1 MRYAV
6 AVLFFFISTV
16 TFSISR
22 TDSTKLLLEDTGVQ
36 IDATAAVNAMYN
48 FDFDES
54 ARLYRELRFRHP
66 KHPLSFFLS
75 GLNLWWMIMP
85 DEEQTTY
92 DDRFMHYM
100 DTTIAVA
107 MPMLEHEDTRIE
119 AAFFLAAAYGFKAR
133 LLSDRESWGKA
144 ASNGK
149 KSLDYLEIC
158 KEQSYLSPELLFGE
172 ALYNYYSVW
181 IPENYSFLKPIMLFF
196 PKGDKELGL
205 NQLKEVSSYAFYTRI
220 EAQLFLMRILSSDY
234 QKYEEALRIAEYLHQ
249 TYPDNP
255 VFHRYYVRYLY
266 SLHRYSKMEPEAK
279 ILLDRID
286 SGRFGYEA
294 TSGRYAGFFLG
305 QMYEGRRQLDS
316 AKYYYTRAVSFGEEN
331 EAYET
336 GYYLYSLLGLGRIA
350 DKEGDRKEAKEYFK
364 KIKGYAKRKSSA
376 HKAAREYM
384 KERKKKD
391 KELD

>member
-1 MRYAV
+1 MV
-6 AVLFFFISTV
+6 AFLFLFAFTPN
-16 TFSISR
+16 FSVGNSLP
-22 TDSTKLLLEDTGVQ
+22 DSTKLLLEDTGVQ
-36 IDATAAVNAMYN
+36 IDATAAINAMYN

-85 DEEQTTY
+85 DEEQTNY
-92 DDRFMHYM
+92 DDQFMYYM

-107 MPMLEHEDTRIE
+107 MPMLENEDTRIE
-119 AAFFLAAAYGFKAR
+119 AAFFLAASYGFKAR

-144 ASNGK
+144 ASAGK
-149 KSLDYLEIC
+149 KSLDYLEIS

-172 ALYNYYSVW
+172 ALYNYYSIW

-196 PKGDKELGL
+196 PKGNKELGL
-205 NQLKEVSSYAFYTRI
+205 SQLKEVSSYAFYTRI
-220 EAQLFLMRILSSDY
+220 EAQIFLMRILSSDY
-234 QKYEEALRIAEYLHQ
+234 HKYEEALRIAEYLHQ
-249 TYPDNP
+249 TYPNNP

-279 ILLDRID
+279 LLLNRID
-286 SGRFGYEA
+286 SGMLGYEP

-316 AKYYYTRAVSFGEEN
+316 AKYYYERAVSFGEEN
-331 EAYET
+331 EAFET
-336 GYYLYSLLGLGRIA
+336 GYYLYSLLGLGKIA
-350 DKEGDRKEAKEYFK
+350 DKQGNRKEAKAYFK
-364 KIKGYAKRKSSA
+364 KIKGYAKRKSPA
-376 HKAAREYM
+376 HKAAREFM
-384 KERKKKD
+384 KKRKKERRYSS
-391 KELD
+391 

>member
-1 MRYAV
+1 MRYIV
-6 AVLFFFISTV
+6 AFLFLFTSTY
-16 TFSISR
+16 TFGINQ

-36 IDATAAVNAMYN
+36 IDATAAINAMYN

-54 ARLYRELRFRHP
+54 ARLYRELRFRYP
-66 KHPLSFFLS
+66 KHPLSLFLS

-85 DEEQTTY
+85 DEEQTKY
-92 DDRFMHYM
+92 DDQFMYYM
-100 DTTIAVA
+100 DTTIAAA
-107 MPMLEHEDTRIE
+107 MPMLDNEDTRIE
-119 AAFFLAAAYGFKAR
+119 ASFFLAAAYGFKAR

-144 ASNGK
+144 ANNGK
-149 KSLDYLEIC
+149 KSLDYLEIS

-181 IPENYSFLKPIMLFF
+181 IPENYAFLKPIMLFF
-196 PKGDKELGL
+196 PKGDKVKGL
-205 NQLKEVSSYAFYTRI
+205 DQLKEVSSYAFYTRI
-220 EAQLFLMRILSSDY
+220 EAQIFLMRIQASDY
-234 QKYEEALRIAEYLHQ
+234 HKYEEALRIAEYLHQ
-249 TYPDNP
+249 TYPNNP

-279 ILLDRID
+279 LLLNRID
-286 SGRFGYEA
+286 SGMLGYEA

-316 AKYYYTRAVSFGEEN
+316 AKYYYNRAVSFGEEN
-331 EAYET
+331 EAFET

-350 DKEGDRKEAKEYFK
+350 DKEGNRKEAKAYFK
-364 KIKGYAKRKSSA
+364 KIKSYAKRKSSA

-384 KERKKKD
+384 KERRKKKN
-391 KELD
+391 KSG